1 MEIEKKKAPRTWNQ
15 YFMNIVHAIR
25 GEEQFIDASGVDGLF
40 LFGMPFF
47 IVIIL
52 IFVYAFLFCYGAARL
67 SWCYNTFYGE
77 SSATKVIFSI
87 LCFFFPNFY
96 YPLYAVFLDPVCGRV
111 KNQVGGSRR

>member
-1 MEIEKKKAPRTWNQ
+1 MEIEKKKGPRTWNQ

-25 GEEQFIDASGVDGLF
+25 GEEHFIDASGATTTSMG
-40 LFGMPFF
+40 FGMFF
-47 IVIIL
+47 ILLTFIIAF
-52 IFVYAFLFCYGAARL
+52 FVCYGAARL

-111 KNQVGGSRR
+111 KNQVGGKR